1 MGILVHKYGG
11 TSVASTDKIKNIA
24 KKIVAEKEKGHDLV
38 VVVSAMGK
46 TTDDLIE
53 IIKKNIN

>member
-24 KKIVAEKEKGHDLV
+24 KKIVAFAEKEKGHDLV

-53 IIKKNIN
+53 L

>member
-24 KKIVAEKEKGHDLV
+24 KKIVAEKEKGHDQTPKRTTGWALI
-38 VVVSAMGK
+38 SASS
-46 TTDDLIE
+46 
-53 IIKKNIN
+53 